1 MGSVFSYESK
11 PMQILMYIGDL
22 IIMNFIYL
30 LCCIP
35 IVTIGAAQAG
45 MYSAAKVMLDKEDD
59 SSLTA
64 AFFKGF
70 TTGFWTV
77 TGAWG
82 LMTLLLAFVTFT
94 GYTAIQYGAPAW
106 LVGIAVVVCALFQS
120 LIPLFHSRFNCT
132 VKQLIR
138 NAWFLLFAHPLR
150 SIGVF
155 ITIWLPVCVFLVSV
169 YHFMTFT
176 PIWGTLY
183 FSTAMLFG
191 FTFMKKP
198 FKTLIQHF
206 NETHN
211 EDGTEKTPEQ
221 IAEEAARKKA
231 GIEDNTESENENR
244 IFKDVPAEKDDLD

>member
-1 MGSVFSYESK
+1 MGNLFSYDSK

-30 LCCIP
+30 VCCIP
-35 IVTIGAAQAG
+35 VFTIGAAQAG
-45 MYSAAKVMLDKEDD
+45 MYSAAKIMLDKEDD

-70 TTGFWTV
+70 TNGFWTV

-82 LMTLLLAFVTFT
+82 LMTLLVVFVAFT

-106 LVGIAVVVCALFQS
+106 LIGIALVICCLFQS
-120 LIPLFHSRFNCT
+120 LIPLFHSRFGCT

-138 NAWFLLFAHPLR
+138 NSWFLLFAHPIR
-150 SIGVF
+150 SIGVLLV
-155 ITIWLPVCVFLVSV
+155 IWFPIGM
-169 YHFMTFT
+169 FMVDTYTFMSIT

-191 FTFMKKP
+191 FSFMKKP
-198 FKTLIQHF
+198 FKVLTENF

-211 EDGTEKTPEQ
+211 PDGTEKTPEQ
-221 IAEEAARKKA
+221 IAEEAARKAA
-231 GIEDNTESENENR
+231 GIEEPKDENTNR
-244 IFKDVPAEKDDLD
+244 IFKDVPKSDEEE

>member
-1 MGSVFSYESK
+1 MGNLFSYDSK

-35 IVTIGAAQAG
+35 VVTIGAAQAG

-82 LMTLLLAFVTFT
+82 LMTLLLAFVAFT
-94 GYTAIQYGAPAW
+94 GFTAIQYGAPAW
-106 LVGIAVVVCALFQS
+106 LVGIGVVVCALFQT
-120 LIPLFHSRFNCT
+120 LIPLFHARFNCT

-138 NAWFLLFAHPLR
+138 NAWFLMFAHPLR
-150 SIGVF
+150 SAAVF
-155 ITIWLPVCVFLVSV
+155 IVIWLPVALFLVDT
-169 YHFMTFT
+169 YTFMSIT

-183 FSTAMLFG
+183 FSTAMLFA
-191 FTFMKKP
+191 FSFMKKP
-198 FKTLIQHF
+198 FKILIDHF

-211 EDGTEKTPEQ
+211 PDGTEKTPEQ
-221 IAEEAARKKA
+221 IAEEAARKAA
-231 GIEDNTESENENR
+231 GIEENEEENKNR
-244 IFKDVPAEKDDLD
+244 IFKDVPKDEDDD

>member
-1 MGSVFSYESK
+1 MGSIFSYDSK

-35 IVTIGAAQAG
+35 VFTIGAAQAG

-64 AFFKGF
+64 AYFKGF
-70 TTGFWTV
+70 TNGFGTV

-82 LMTLLLAFVTFT
+82 LMTLLLAFVAFT
-94 GYTAIQYGAPAW
+94 GYIAIQYGAPAW
-106 LVGIAVVVCALFQS
+106 LIAIGIVVCALFQT
-120 LIPLFHSRFNCT
+120 LIPLFHSRFSCT

-138 NAWFLLFAHPLR
+138 NAWFLMFAHPIR
-150 SIGVF
+150 SLGVF
-155 ITIWLPVCVFLVSV
+155 IVIWLPVIVCLISI
-169 YHFMTFT
+169 YDFMSFT

-183 FSTAMLFG
+183 FSTAMLFA

-198 FKTLIQHF
+198 FKTLIEHF

-211 EDGTEKTPEQ
+211 ADGTEKTPEQ
-221 IAEEAARKKA
+221 IAEEAARKEA
-231 GIEDNTESENENR
+231 GITDDDEEDNDNR
-244 IFKDVPAEKDDLD
+244 IFKDVPEEEEDD